1 MIRAHNAIWVGVR
14 FDGLALEVMERH
26 DHRPMAIIEH
36 GRVHVSDAPV
46 IESGM
51 TASTAQALVADLIV
65 TARQSTLEDQAMQG
79 LALWAYQYTPNIVL
93 ATENTLLFEIGSC
106 QRLHGDLIDLLAHMR
121 GELEQRGHRVAISL
135 AHTPKAAWLLA
146 LPHPPLALCEGSCI
160 DIPLLQRQ
168 LATVPIDLLPIDP
181 KVTSRLHNMGIETL
195 GRVLAFDA
203 ALLGKRFGADF
214 IRYLQQLTGH
224 LPDPQPLIEL
234 KPEFEHSTVFLDGV
248 PDRQMLVFPMK
259 RLLQSLSD
267 YLIARQLHCRSVQW
281 LFGDFHQIRATLD
294 IDLSR
299 PHHHWKPL
307 LDVSQLRLEQVEMPE
322 LVFNLTLFA
331 DQFVPAG
338 AVSQQLFEEDTA
350 DEESHALLDKLAS
363 RLGVDA
369 LQRLCTTESLW
380 PEAASTTV
388 PISAPTVASTYP
400 PGERPT
406 WLLPKPQPLRERDKQ
421 LWWRKRLDILSGPER
436 LGSPPERGRV
446 HYRDYFIAR
455 ETSGSVCW
463 IFRELNSGRWFIH
476 GLFA

>member
-1 MIRAHNAIWVGVR
+1 MIRADTAIWVGLR
-14 FDGLALEVMERH
+14 FGNLAIEVMERH
-26 DHRPMAIIEH
+26 DHRPMAIIEQ

-46 IESGM
+46 IEPGM
-51 TASTAQALVADLIV
+51 TASTAQALIADLIV
-65 TARQSTLEDQAMQG
+65 TTRQPALEDQAMQS
-79 LALWAYQYTPNIVL
+79 LALWAYQYTPSIVL
-93 ATENTLLFEIGSC
+93 AAENTVILEIGSC
-106 QRLHGDLIDLLAHMR
+106 QRLHGDLIELLARMR
-121 GELEQRGHRVAISL
+121 SELELRGHRVAIGL

-146 LPHPPLALCEGSCI
+146 LACPPLALQGGEGL

-168 LATVPIDLLPIDP
+168 LAALPIDLLPIDP
-181 KVTSRLHNMGIETL
+181 KVSTRLHNMGIESL

-203 ALLGKRFGADF
+203 ALLGKRFGVEF

-248 PDRQMLVFPMK
+248 PDRQMLIFPMK

-307 LDVSQLRLEQVEMPE
+307 LDVSQLKLDQVEMPE
-322 LVFNLTLFA
+322 LVFNLTLYA

-338 AVSQQLFEEDTA
+338 AASQQLFEEDTA
-350 DEESHALLDKLAS
+350 DEESHTLLDKLAS
-363 RLGVDA
+363 RLGADA
-369 LQRLCTTESLW
+369 LQRLCTTDSLW
-380 PEAASTTV
+380 PEAASTTCS
-388 PISAPTVASTYP
+388 IGEAAVASTYP
-400 PGERPT
+400 AGERPT
-406 WLLPKPQPLRERDKQ
+406 WLFPQPQPLRERDKQ

-436 LGSPPERGRV
+436 VGSPPERGHV
-446 HYRDYFIAR
+446 YFRDYFIAR
-455 ETSGSVCW
+455 EASGSVCW
-463 IFRELNSGRWFIH
+463 IFRELNSGRWFVH
-476 GLFA
+476 GLFG